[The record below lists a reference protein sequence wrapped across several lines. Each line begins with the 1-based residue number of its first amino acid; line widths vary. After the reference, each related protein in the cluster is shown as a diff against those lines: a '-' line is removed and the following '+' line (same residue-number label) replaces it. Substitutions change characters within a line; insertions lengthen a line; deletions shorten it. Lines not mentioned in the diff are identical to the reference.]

1 MINVSESKLSIKKLN
16 FDRGDSVISGI
27 DKEKLKYQKVL
38 LTRPDSSF
46 SMVLPAETTINIPA
60 VCKRA
65 GYSEAWVIEKSD
77 IKHGKEKYTGIEKDV
92 MLKWLKVLF
101 PAHLDT
107 AEVLV
112 RAIDY
117 GNVIRKF
124 YESYGTDLI
133 REFYRLIDS
142 IIDGIEK
149 GTGKSEK
156 KFAKQYISP
165 KYNVLQFLHDI
176 IEAGDVMIYTDPDL
190 IGQYKRISRK
200 LKFSGTIV
208 PDKWCKVIG
217 IVGNRTRANLSLSYE
232 TKISVD
238 VPENTFGVE
247 PGARELKT
255 KRSFCFVKDG
265 VVWQKWLG
273 VKTRNKTL
281 IRKMLNSGI
290 VKSGIVYSD
299 EYLVNLE
306 MMPAINKN
314 DIRFISSS
322 RLARSEADIEL
333 CKIAG
338 AWARRKEYMAKKSLT
353 VCPKLPQPVL
363 GDAEKFLHSL
373 GIFGDT
379 YVPPKTEVD
388 GSRKSYEAYEVVGH
402 VVGISD
408 PATIATRFIN
418 KIGTVP
424 GAIENYLKKLEENH
438 TLSGRSWDEEIA
450 YWEKQTQKNVITLRD
465 LKYKFIL
472 GKSMKFCDNRRTKVE
487 NVRVQVPIGDK
498 TLTVFWTMDKNIVEI

>member
-1 MINVSESKLSIKKLN
+1 
-16 FDRGDSVISGI
+16 
-27 DKEKLKYQKVL
+27 
-38 LTRPDSSF
+38 
-46 SMVLPAETTINIPA
+46 
-60 VCKRA
+60 
-65 GYSEAWVIEKSD
+65 
-77 IKHGKEKYTGIEKDV
+77 
-92 MLKWLKVLF
+92 MLKWVKVLF

-117 GNVIRKF
+117 GNVTRKF

-149 GTGKSEK
+149 GTGKSDK

-232 TKISVD
+232 TKISVS

-247 PGARELKT
+247 AGTRELKT

-273 VKTRNKTL
+273 IKTSNKAL
-281 IRKMLNSGI
+281 VRKMLNSGI

-299 EYLVNLE
+299 EFLVNLE
-306 MMPAINKN
+306 MLPAINKN
-314 DIRFISSS
+314 DIRFISSF
-322 RLARSEADIEL
+322 RMARREVNVEL

-338 AWARRKEYMAKKSLT
+338 AWARRREYMEKKSLT
-353 VCPKLPQPVL
+353 TCPKLPQPVI

-388 GSRKSYEAYEVVGH
+388 SMRRSYETYEVVGH

-408 PATIATRFIN
+408 PAITASRFIN
-418 KIGTVP
+418 KSGKVA
-424 GAIENYLKKLEENH
+424 GAVENYLKILEQEH
-438 TLSGRSWDEEIA
+438 VSSGRTWDEEIN
-450 YWEKQTQKNVITLRD
+450 YWEKQTQNSIIALRD
-465 LKYKFIL
+465 LKYRFIL
-472 GKSMKFCDNRRTKVE
+472 GKSMKFCDDRRTKVE
-487 NVRVQVPIGDK
+487 NVRAQIPIGDK
-498 TLTVFWTMDKNIVEI
+498 SLTVFWTMDKNTVEL